1 MLSLETNF
9 LFPISDHYFI
19 IFENMVYQKR
29 SYSNIKTKDE
39 SGNVKW
45 KKTKRT
51 QKMCPTQIEQS
62 VKTYVKKAIS
72 RAAEKKVFIQFG
84 ANQSI
89 QAAAGTNPI
98 AQYILPQIGQGSS
111 NSTRVGNRIKITSGY
126 VRGFCNLLP
135 FNAVSNPNP
144 LPLKVKVWLCSNRKI
159 NSNNIASTNIANDF
173 FEINGATTGFQGN
186 MLDMVLSENKDVWQ
200 IWDSITLSL
209 GTSNVTSTGP
219 VSTGSYA
226 DGSPMSSAFYFNL
239 SKICT
244 ALKYDDST
252 SVPTNRNLFLVFTTV
267 NSDGSA
273 DAALIPAEYHYQVRY
288 EYTDL

>member
-1 MLSLETNF
+1 MKRQYVKSGKYSQTDGGTKKKF
-9 LFPISDHYFI
+9 KKYSKMSSKQISD
-19 IFENMVYQKR
+19 
-29 SYSNIKTKDE
+29 
-39 SGNVKW
+39 
-45 KKTKRT
+45 
-51 QKMCPTQIEQS
+51 S

-72 RAAEKKVFIQFG
+72 NAAEKKVFIQFG

-111 NSTRVGNRIKITSGY
+111 NSTRVGNKIKITSGY
-126 VRGFCNLLP
+126 VRGYCNLLP
-135 FNAVSNPNP
+135 FNAITNPNP
-144 LPLKVKVWLCSNRKI
+144 LPLKVKIWLCSNRKI

-186 MLDMVLSENKDVWQ
+186 MLDMVLSENQDMWQVW
-200 IWDSITLSL
+200 DTYTLSL

-226 DGSPMSSAFYFNL
+226 DGSPMSDSFYFDV

-244 ALKYDDST
+244 SLKYDDST
-252 SVPTNRNLFLVFTTV
+252 SVPTNRNLFIVFTTV